1 MGAACSQP
9 SQAQMPQDISV
20 LIKHVSVPDHA
31 DVGLRNLQRS
41 LSRNNLIL
49 RGRLARYTE
58 QLRAISPSDPRAQI
72 YISEHARTLELLK
85 DVRRIQAALAY
96 MA

>member
-1 MGAACSQP
+1 MGATCSQP
-9 SQAQMPQDISV
+9 SQAQIPQDISV
-20 LIKHVSVPDHA
+20 LIKHVSAA
-31 DVGLRNLQRS
+31 DQTDLDLRTIQRG

-49 RGRLARYTE
+49 RERLARYTE
-58 QLRAISPSDPRAQI
+58 QLRTIDPSDPRVQT

-85 DVRRIQAALAY
+85 DVRRIQAALSY